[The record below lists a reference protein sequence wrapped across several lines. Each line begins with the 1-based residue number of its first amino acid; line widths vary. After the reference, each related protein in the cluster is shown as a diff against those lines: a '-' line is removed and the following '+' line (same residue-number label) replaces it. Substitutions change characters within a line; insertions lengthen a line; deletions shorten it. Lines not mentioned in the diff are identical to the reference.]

1 VLRTNARVTP
11 LQAMLRYRGLLEV
24 ETLFRKTKSVLRT
37 RPIYHASD
45 AAIRGHVFCSFLALV
60 PQKELF
66 ERCRAAGFTPEW
78 DDVLRDLDR
87 LQQAAVTQGGK
98 TWKVRTDV
106 GATASALL
114 RACGIAI
121 PPRIQGIPPPAPAPA
136 GPPPAP
142 KRRGRPRR
150 GATRP

>member
-1 VLRTNARVTP
+1 MLRTNARISP
-11 LQAMLRYRGLLEV
+11 LQAVLRYRDLLRV
-24 ETLFRKTKSVLRT
+24 EDLFRTAKALMRT
-37 RPIYHASD
+37 RPIYHSSD

-60 PQKELF
+60 LQKELY
-66 ERCRAAGFTPEW
+66 ERCRAAGLTPEW

-87 LQQAAVTQGGK
+87 LQQAEVSQGGK

-121 PPRIQGIPPPAPAPA
+121 PPRIQGIPPPAPAA
-136 GPPPAP
+136 ASPPPAP